1 MSNKWAESEFKN
13 PLARARG
20 LGSTGTGFDHWW
32 LQRVT
37 ACSNLFLM
45 LWAIC
50 SVVGLVGVDY
60 EGFTTWLAQPIHAI
74 LLSLFIVSTFT
85 HAALGL
91 QIIIEDYVHCEISKV
106 ISLIALRLVLTG
118 LAVAA
123 LFSILKI
130 AI

>member
-1 MSNKWAESEFKN
+1 MTLKWQASPFKN

-20 LGSTGTGFDHWW
+20 LGSTGKGFDHWW

-37 ACSNLFLM
+37 AFSNFFLM
-45 LWAIC
+45 VWAIY
-50 SVVGLVGVDY
+50 SVVGLVGADY
-60 EGFTTWLAQPIHAI
+60 ETFTLWLAVPVHAI

-91 QIIIEDYVHCEISKV
+91 QIVIEDYVHCELSKV
-106 ISLIALRLVLTG
+106 LSLIAVRLVLTG

-130 AI
+130 AV

>member
-1 MSNKWAESEFKN
+1 MTAKWEFSKYKN

-20 LGSTGTGFDHWW
+20 MGSLKHGFEHWW
-32 LQRVT
+32 MQRVT
-37 ACSNLFLM
+37 AVANLFLM

-50 SVVGLVGVDY
+50 AVVGLVGADY
-60 EGFTTWLAQPIHAI
+60 ETFTLWLSQPLNAI
-74 LLSLFIVSTFT
+74 LLSLFIVSVFT

-91 QIIIEDYVHCEISKV
+91 QVVIEDYVHAEMTKV
-106 ISLIALRLVLTG
+106 ISLMLVRLVLTG

>member
-1 MSNKWAESEFKN
+1 MTLKWEASQYKN

-20 LGSTGTGFDHWW
+20 LGSTGGFDHWW

-37 ACSNLFLM
+37 AFSNFFLM
-45 LWAIC
+45 AWAIC
-50 SVVGLVGVDY
+50 SVLGLVGADY
-60 EGFTTWLAQPIHAI
+60 TTFVTWMAQPVHAI
-74 LLSLFIVSTFT
+74 LMSLFIVSTFT
-85 HAALGL
+85 HAALGIQVVL
-91 QIIIEDYVHCEISKV
+91 EDYVHCELTKV
-106 ISLIALRLVLTG
+106 LSLIALRLVMTG